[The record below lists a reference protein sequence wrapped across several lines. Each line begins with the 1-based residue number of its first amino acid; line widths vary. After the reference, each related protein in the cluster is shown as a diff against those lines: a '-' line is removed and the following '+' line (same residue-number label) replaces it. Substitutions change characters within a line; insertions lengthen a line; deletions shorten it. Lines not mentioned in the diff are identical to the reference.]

1 MSSIL
6 FMVSERCNLIMMRK
20 ACVICVILSDF
31 IFLDIG
37 SLVQVGIE
45 LKVFFQP
52 PK

>member
-1 MSSIL
+1 
-6 FMVSERCNLIMMRK
+6 MMRK

-31 IFLDIG
+31 IFLETG

-45 LKVFFQP
+45 LKVFLQP